1 MPKLREI
8 KSESWIFTEM
18 TWKWFEIRAVETEED
33 EEEESE
39 QDEDEDGS
47 SLLSGLS
54 DSSTHSLA
62 GSDLEEDD
70 DEEDEFTS
78 SVYFAT
84 ISVENVIFS
93 IVLIIRLLVF
103 KQS

>member
-1 MPKLREI
+1 MNVDNPEVTVIPNNHRD
-8 KSESWIFTEM
+8 SQST
-18 TWKWFEIRAVETEED
+18 D
-33 EEEESE
+33 
-39 QDEDEDGS
+39 
-47 SLLSGLS
+47 S
-54 DSSTHSLA
+54 DSDGPILYKDDTE
-62 GSDLEEDD
+62 EEDD